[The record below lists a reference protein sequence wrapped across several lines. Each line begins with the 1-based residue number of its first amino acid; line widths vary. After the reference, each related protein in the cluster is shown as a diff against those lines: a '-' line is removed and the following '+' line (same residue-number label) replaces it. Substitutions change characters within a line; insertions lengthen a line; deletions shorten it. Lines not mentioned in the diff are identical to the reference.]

1 MNEKMVSVI
10 ASQEECIGFVQE
22 LLKRD
27 NALYNV
33 KISIFDMSDKPM
45 KKDAV
50 ALKLSKNRVASEDY
64 IKEVL
69 EKNRF
74 AFTCEFSYDKDGKDK
89 DVFHSLMEEG
99 GSVCFGRSAENDTE
113 DKTYRLQHT
122 IVSLIDDI
130 PHRQGDVSAD
140 GIL

>member
-50 ALKLSKNRVASEDY
+50 ALKLSKNRV
-64 IKEVL
+64 
-69 EKNRF
+69 EK
-74 AFTCEFSYDKDGKDK
+74 
-89 DVFHSLMEEG
+89 
-99 GSVCFGRSAENDTE
+99 
-113 DKTYRLQHT
+113 
-122 IVSLIDDI
+122 
-130 PHRQGDVSAD
+130 
-140 GIL
+140 